1 MQGKNQE
8 NKVFINKACLVPVL
22 NTVLCSQNKE
32 NKETTYLPKSFFF
45 FAIK

>member
-8 NKVFINKACLVPVL
+8 NKVFINKACPVF